1 MAEKKMYFDE
11 MECQRL
17 VIIYHKSMVIQ
28 NKIVIAKDERVEKE
42 IMEMVRKIVIAII
55 NNYRYYIF
63 EEYEDLVQE
72 GLKAC
77 FIGLPRYNAEK
88 GSLFNYMS
96 LIAKIHLLN
105 YTDRRKK
112 HRNHL
117 DIEEQLEVEGAEEM
131 NFDLFLDNLKIT
143 LTNIIDENYYRVK
156 RKKYLKITLIIIDYL
171 EKSKKMINKSDL
183 YSWAR
188 SYGLKSVNVREYI
201 KQVGAHLPDIQGLL

>member
-1 MAEKKMYFDE
+1 MATDKIYFRE
-11 MECQRL
+11 EEAQRL
-17 VIIYHKSMVIQ
+17 IKEYHHSMVIQ
-28 NKIVIAKDERVEKE
+28 NKIVIAKNERVENE
-42 IMEMVRKIVIAII
+42 LMEMIRKIVIAII

-77 FIGLPRYNAEK
+77 FIGIPRYNPEK
-88 GSLFNYMS
+88 GTAFNYFS
-96 LIAKIHLLN
+96 LITKIHLLN

-117 DIEEQLEVEGAEEM
+117 DVEEQLEVESPEDM
-131 NFDLFLDNLKIT
+131 NFELFLDNLRISLNT
-143 LTNIIDENYYRVK
+143 IIDENYFKTK
-156 RKKYLKITLIIIDYL
+156 RKKYLKITLILIDYL
-171 EKSKKMINKSDL
+171 EKSRKMINKSDL

-201 KQVGAHLPDIQGLL
+201 KDMAKHNMDL